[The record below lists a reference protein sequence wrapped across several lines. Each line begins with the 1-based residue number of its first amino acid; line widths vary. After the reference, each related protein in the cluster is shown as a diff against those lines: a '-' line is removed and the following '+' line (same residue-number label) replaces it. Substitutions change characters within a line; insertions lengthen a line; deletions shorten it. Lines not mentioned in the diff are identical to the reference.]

1 MMYTSVR
8 KCFKGTCV
16 SCGARFFMLPGQ
28 LRWLLRR
35 DERSLKPMWTKTTS
49 GQKSLQVTSTWMELM
64 IDCVVRVASK
74 RISRDGRH
82 LRGRCQSRRAGS
94 DGSGPGRGG
103 RPCETA
109 ALRTPRNLSDAGA
122 APELVDDRTR
132 DVAFIPA
139 TSDPEVS
146 QGAS

>member
-35 DERSLKPMWTKTTS
+35 DERSLKPMWTRTTS
-49 GQKSLQVTSTWMELM
+49 GQESLQDTSTWMELM

-74 RISRDGRH
+74 RISPDGRY
-82 LRGRCQSRRAGS
+82 LLGRCQSRRAGNAE
-94 DGSGPGRGG
+94 SGPGRVG
-103 RPCETA
+103 RPCET
-109 ALRTPRNLSDAGA
+109 
-122 APELVDDRTR
+122 
-132 DVAFIPA
+132 
-139 TSDPEVS
+139 TSVLN
-146 QGAS
+146 